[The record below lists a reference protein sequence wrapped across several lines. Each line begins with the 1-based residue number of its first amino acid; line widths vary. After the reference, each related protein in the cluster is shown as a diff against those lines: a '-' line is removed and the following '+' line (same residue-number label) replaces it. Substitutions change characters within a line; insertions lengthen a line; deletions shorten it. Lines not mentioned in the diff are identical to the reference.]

1 MILGIYIKINNNN
14 YYSKPLI
21 ITDTSDIFIAQL
33 IRDVDFSFIANKND
47 NIYMEIIEYPNKNS
61 YYDANIKNNINFKKF
76 GSYSFIFNGIQN
88 LNKNLDFITDNLSLI
103 LNETH
108 NLKVTFHIVYR
119 KIENDYILST
129 PTLSCKKDYFY

>member
-1 MILGIYIKINNNN
+1 MIIGIYIKINDNN

-21 ITDTSDIFIAQL
+21 INDNSDIFIAQL

-76 GSYSFIFNGIQN
+76 GSYIFIFDGIQN
-88 LNKNLDFITDNLSLI
+88 LNKKIDFVTDSFSIN
-103 LNETH
+103 LNEIN
-108 NLKVTFHIVYR
+108 NLKITFHVVYR
-119 KIENDYILST
+119 KIEDDYILST
-129 PTLSCKKDYFY
+129 PIITCRKTYFM

>member
-1 MILGIYIKINNNN
+1 MILGIYIKINDNN

-21 ITDTSDIFIAQL
+21 INDNSDIFIAQS

-103 LNETH
+103 LNEIH

-129 PTLSCKKDYFY
+129 PIISCENEYFN

>member
-1 MILGIYIKINNNN
+1 MILGIYIKINNNK

-21 ITDTSDIFIAQL
+21 INDNSDIFIAQL

-47 NIYMEIIEYPNKNS
+47 NIYMEIIEYPNKKS

-76 GSYSFIFNGIQN
+76 GSYIFVFDGIQN
-88 LNKNLDFITDNLSLI
+88 LNNKQDFVTDIVSVN
-103 LNETH
+103 LNEMH

-129 PTLSCKKDYFY
+129 PIISCKKEYFI